1 MSTDTGNEILADF
14 LMEAGELVEK
24 LGGQLIEME
33 KRPDDPDLLNAIFR
47 AFHTVKG
54 GAGFLGLTPMVDL
67 CHAAEDVFNLLRS
80 GKRGMDQNLLDSIL
94 QSVDHVQ
101 AMMSE
106 VSSGQEPTAAPASLI
121 KSLHDACHAPAPV
134 VVKVEPPKAG
144 GKDEISDDEFEALL
158 DQFHG
163 AGKAPGPVV
172 ESAPLESVPTPKP
185 EVVAEPA
192 KAVAATHAAPVETT
206 IRVDTNRL
214 DKMMNLVGE
223 LVL

>member
-54 GAGFLGLTPMVDL
+54 GAGFLNLAPMVDL

-80 GKRGMDQNLLDSIL
+80 GKRAMDQNLLDSIL
-94 QSVDHVQ
+94 QSVDYLQ
-101 AMMSE
+101 AMMSQ
-106 VSSGQEPTAAPASLI
+106 VSSGQELTAAPASLI

-134 VVKVEPPKAG
+134 VVKVEPPKSS

-172 ESAPLESVPTPKP
+172 ESAP
-185 EVVAEPA
+185 
-192 KAVAATHAAPVETT
+192 VE
-206 IRVDTNRL
+206 
-214 DKMMNLVGE
+214 
-223 LVL
+223 